1 MLWPKQDHGGNL
13 LRNLHR
19 RRNPFNQYVLSRQSI
34 PFDYPLSRVCH
45 LGENERRVRSRL
57 DAWNGRGFLPNL
69 LRR

>member
-1 MLWPKQDHGGNL
+1 MVAIFCVIFIAAE
-13 LRNLHR
+13 
-19 RRNPFNQYVLSRQSI
+19 NPFNQYVLSRQSI

-45 LGENERRVRSRL
+45 LGENERRARSRL